1 MHGLAD
7 VMSATTYIYSVH
19 LAAWYHIKAGI
30 LKTICALNI
39 DIRLAYLIYGKHR
52 IKFFGDMIN
61 QGGWCNYFDSS
72 PISHDVHQ

>member
-39 DIRLAYLIYGKHR
+39 
-52 IKFFGDMIN
+52 
-61 QGGWCNYFDSS
+61 
-72 PISHDVHQ
+72 